1 MFGWCKFVVQQW
13 NLSSWTILWTLAKSR
28 DQILAERIYYYYYY
42 YYYYSIKSSRA
53 DSRVKVWKIPK
64 VSGTDCVRI
73 CRVMLMAG
81 KTKTDDLVTCY
92 VYCILGHQFMRFD
105 FTSHQ
110 HRPEDGDA
118 VSPWN
123 LGELPHLD
131 TAVCA
136 ITFYWILSRRKF
148 KTLFLLIVVV
158 VLVVLLLLVVMVM
171 VVVVAEAAAAV
182 VVTSTAAVVVVVVMY
197 SVLDWK
203 GDRFFRMCVRM
214 ITKSTYWAE
223 VTSGEFLSLV
233 GKVVDVHILLF
244 LRRANWVTSLSFL
257 LFV

>member
-1 MFGWCKFVVQQW
+1 
-13 NLSSWTILWTLAKSR
+13 
-28 DQILAERIYYYYYY
+28 
-42 YYYYSIKSSRA
+42 
-53 DSRVKVWKIPK
+53 
-64 VSGTDCVRI
+64 
-73 CRVMLMAG
+73 
-81 KTKTDDLVTCY
+81 
-92 VYCILGHQFMRFD
+92 
-105 FTSHQ
+105 
-110 HRPEDGDA
+110 
-118 VSPWN
+118 
-123 LGELPHLD
+123 
-131 TAVCA
+131 
-136 ITFYWILSRRKF
+136 
-148 KTLFLLIVVV
+148 
-158 VLVVLLLLVVMVM
+158 M

-182 VVTSTAAVVVVVVMY
+182 VVTSTAAVVVVVVVMY